1 MGHKDIQT
9 TMDIYAEATEEKKQE
24 SFERLAATLDI
35 FWSNKEGLLLSVLSD
50 SKILPRTANW
60 QQKHENDGELRR
72 IVNTGYTDKKCFVKR
87 YEALQVDFGKHPH
100 DEAHRLKSIDS
111 TPFINPV
118 WLIWHHIDTKLAEK
132 ALQK

>member
-60 QQKHENDGELRR
+60 QQNYENDGESRK
-72 IVNTGYTDKKCFVKR
+72 IMNTGNASENAIVKHH
-87 YEALQVDFGKHPH
+87 EAL
-100 DEAHRLKSIDS
+100 
-111 TPFINPV
+111 
-118 WLIWHHIDTKLAEK
+118 
-132 ALQK
+132 